1 MVVLKDYIKFNKGT
15 IPLIISVPHG
25 GTFNLESIPQRS
37 TGVLGIDKRT
47 IEIAMELIA
56 YIETYFEEKTSVN
69 KSPSFLISKVRR
81 NKIDLNRPEVE
92 AHDKNSSLG
101 REIYLFYHQK
111 IKDLILNNIKS
122 FGRSLLIDIHGFEK
136 NKRPPGYRDVELILG
151 TNNLSSLF
159 LEPLPKRRDWDKN
172 IRGKIIK
179 KFLELGVP
187 IAPGRPRR
195 KEYVLTGGYITQ
207 IYGASN
213 FSGSQTIQIEFSD
226 KIRLHDKNLRT
237 KVLYTLAELFLND
250 LAYLV

>member
-1 MVVLKDYIKFNKGT
+1 MVVLKDYVKFKKGT

-37 TGVLGIDKRT
+37 KGILGIDKRT
-47 IEIAMELIA
+47 IEIAMELIT
-56 YIETYFEEKTSVN
+56 YIETHFEEKTSVK

-81 NKIDLNRPEVE
+81 NRIDLNRPEIE

-101 REIYLFYHQK
+101 REIYRFYHQK
-111 IKDLILNNIKS
+111 IKNLILNNIKS
-122 FGRSLLIDIHGFEK
+122 FSRSLLIDIHGFEK
-136 NKRPPGYRDVELILG
+136 NKRPPGYRDVEIILG
-151 TNNLSSLF
+151 TNNLNSLF
-159 LEPLPKRRDWDKN
+159 LEPIPRRDWDKN

-187 IAPGRPRR
+187 IAPGHPRR
-195 KEYVLTGGYITQ
+195 KEYVLTGGYITR

-226 KIRLHDKNLRT
+226 KIRLYDKNLRT
-237 KVLYTLAELFLND
+237 KVLIALAELFLND